1 MISPQPERFSDVDPD
16 SIAELLGVYLG
27 YVRMKIH
34 LMNGQLSRDD
44 VEFVAQFVDENGVPS
59 PEGMIQTIINAT
71 FTVVSLGATIFKDI
85 HQTYPDEY
93 KEHSPDERLK
103 HPDSIGDKVPRPRNV
118 WNMLFQFYTA
128 IDFATWADMSTN
140 DDIRKIASGPN
151 DEDFLSNSHLFLE
164 QVVSTAR
171 DAGMIE
177 FLREKLGGNEL
188 SAFDEFSKE

>member
-1 MISPQPERFSDVDPD
+1 MNSPKPEKFSDVDPD
-16 SIAELLGVYLG
+16 SITELLGVYLG

-34 LMNGQLSRDD
+34 LMNGQLSKDD
-44 VEFVAQFVDENGVPS
+44 VEFVSQFVDENGNPS
-59 PEGMIQTIINAT
+59 PEGMIQAIINAT

-93 KEHSPDERLK
+93 KEHSPEERMK
-103 HPDSIGDKVPRPRNV
+103 QPDLSGSSIPRPKNV

-151 DEDFLSNSHLFLE
+151 DESFLSNSHLFLE

-188 SAFDEFSKE
+188 SAFDEFAKE